1 MTVLAVFATLAT
13 AAAAVGL
20 WVGARRHRSTIA
32 RGYRWLSGAALFWC
46 AGLILQAVLAGALNS
61 SGAPSLADVAPLLAL
76 VATAVGIMVLASPA
90 AVQST
95 GADSSTPG
103 TPGTPGTRGPVVPVS
118 VLPGLADGYVTAVS
132 LLVIG
137 WVVAFGAEYHTAG
150 GHPGSF
156 LLDLLHPLADLAV
169 LGALLPVLTVAW
181 QRTLLP
187 YLALVAATG
196 ADSLGVGARVS
207 QGHEGVLQQLAMIA
221 AAFLLGAAP
230 WVKTVAMRLLP
241 VLWYRDGETVMGMAM
256 PGTGPAGEGT
266 SPLSAPV
273 ADQADTLPDVPG
285 AGTGGGMATVIAA
298 ITAGI
303 AAIFVI
309 IHGLASAPASDL
321 ALVIAGGAAVLVVVV
336 RVLMLVR
343 ENAVAVRLWRHSG
356 SSLRDLADRTSDMVL
371 ICDLDGTITYAS
383 PGGMS
388 FSYPQEELVGRR
400 LAEFVHPEDIPVA
413 RFVIREALGLPF
425 EVDPVSLPDAAT
437 TGQVADEADAVVPVA
452 AEGAQAAR
460 GRLSCRLRTADG
472 TWRHVECAVLLYQ
485 VPGEPTRMLIT
496 ARDVSDEVALRQQ
509 VAHLTFHDGLTGLP
523 SRAYLED
530 RVRGALPDMPD
541 MAGLIFLDLDG
552 FTLVNDS
559 AGHGAGDVVLAQAAR
574 RLRAAVPARDTV
586 ARWGGDEFAVLVET
600 AAGQEITELAER
612 LAEAIAGEP
621 FRVTDREVALS
632 ASVGA
637 ALVSS
642 SERTPDL
649 LLRNA
654 DVAMARAKAAGGN
667 RVELYAEYMHA
678 DVVRRM
684 ELASDL
690 KRAIDRGD
698 LTLVYQPVIELATS
712 RVIGVEAY
720 VQLRRADEDIE
731 PRELLAVAED
741 CGLSGAL
748 GERVL
753 RTACAQGEE
762 WRAAGWD
769 VIVAVN
775 LSARQLTAPRLPT
788 ELAGVLAETGLDPS
802 ALAIELSERTLL
814 EQADQVAGRL
824 AELRGLGVRLA
835 IDDLGTGYASLAH
848 LRELPVDII
857 KIAPFFVAG
866 LGHDPT
872 LTLLTRTITQV
883 GRDLGIEVIAE
894 GVEQPRQLTELTE
907 MGCRYGQGLLLG
919 RPMTASAVEA
929 LFRDTSTQPPRARV
943 SKAGAA

>member
-1 MTVLAVFATLAT
+1 M
-13 AAAAVGL
+13 
-20 WVGARRHRSTIA
+20 
-32 RGYRWLSGAALFWC
+32 
-46 AGLILQAVLAGALNS
+46 QAVVAGSLSS

-76 VATAVGIMVLASPA
+76 GATAVGIMVLASPA
-90 AVQST
+90 AAAPQAP
-95 GADSSTPG
+95 GADSSVPG
-103 TPGTPGTRGPVVPVS
+103 APGGSDAPGTRGSVLPVS

-132 LLVIG
+132 LLVMG

-150 GHPGSF
+150 NHPGTF

-169 LGALLPVLTVAW
+169 LGALLPVLSVAW

-187 YLALVAATG
+187 YLSLVAATG
-196 ADSLGVGARVS
+196 ADSLGVGARIS
-207 QGHEGVLQQLAMIA
+207 EGHEGVLQQLAMIA
-221 AAFLLGAAP
+221 AAVLLGAAP
-230 WVKTVAMRLLP
+230 WVQTVALRVRP
-241 VLWYRDGETVMGMAM
+241 VPRHWDGEAVMGMAM
-256 PGTGPAGEGT
+256 PVTGPAGDGE
-266 SPLSAPV
+266 SASLLSAPV
-273 ADQADTLPDVPG
+273 AYQAGTLPDVPG
-285 AGTGGGMATVIAA
+285 AGSGGGVATVIAA
-298 ITAGI
+298 IAAGI
-303 AAIFVI
+303 AAIFVVVN
-309 IHGLASAPASDL
+309 GLATAPASGL

-343 ENAVAVRLWRHSG
+343 DNAVAVRMWRHSG

-383 PGGMS
+383 PGGIG
-388 FSYPQEELVGRR
+388 FSYLQEELVGKR

-413 RFVIREALGLPF
+413 SSVVREALGLPDD
-425 EVDPVSLPDAAT
+425 VDPVSLPDAAGA
-437 TGQVADEADAVVPVA
+437 GQLTAEAVSPPSVA
-452 AEGAQAAR
+452 AEGGERHR
-460 GRLSCRLRTADG
+460 GRFSCRVRAADG

-485 VPGEPTRMLIT
+485 VPGEPTRMLVA

-600 AAGQEITELAER
+600 AAGQETTELAER
-612 LAEAIAGEP
+612 LAQAIAGEP
-621 FRVTDREVALS
+621 FRVADREVILS

-637 ALVSS
+637 ALVGS

-654 DVAMARAKAAGGN
+654 DVAMSRAKAAGGD

-678 DVVRRM
+678 DVVRRV

-690 KRAIDRGD
+690 KRAIDRGE
-698 LTLVYQPVIELATS
+698 LTAVYQPVIELATS
-712 RVIGVEAY
+712 RVIGAEAY
-720 VQLRRADEDIE
+720 ARWQRGDEDVE

-748 GERVL
+748 GEWVL
-753 RTACAQGEE
+753 RAACAQGEQ

-775 LSARQLTAPRLPT
+775 ISARQLSAPRLPA

-802 ALAIELSERTLL
+802 ALAIEMSERVLL
-814 EQADQVAGRL
+814 AQADQVAGRL

-835 IDDLGTGYASLAH
+835 IDDFGTGYASLAH

-857 KIAPFFVAG
+857 KIDPFFVAG

-883 GRDLGIEVIAE
+883 GRDLGMEVIAE
-894 GVEQPRQLTELTE
+894 GVEQSRQLTELTE
-907 MGCRYGQGLLLG
+907 MGCRYGQGLLLA
-919 RPMTASAVEA
+919 RPMSASAVET
-929 LFRDTSTQPPRARV
+929 LFRDTASQPPRTRV